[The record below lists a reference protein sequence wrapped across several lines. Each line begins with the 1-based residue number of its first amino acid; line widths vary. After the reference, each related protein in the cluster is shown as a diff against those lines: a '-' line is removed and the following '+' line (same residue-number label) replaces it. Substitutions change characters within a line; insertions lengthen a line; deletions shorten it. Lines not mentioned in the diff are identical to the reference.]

1 MSSDLQRA
9 DSLTKAMTT
18 LKFERMRSLL
28 GVQGVQQLD
37 KDYEIK
43 GGIVG

>member
-18 LKFERMRSLL
+18 VKFERMRSLL
-28 GVQGVQQLD
+28 GVQQLD